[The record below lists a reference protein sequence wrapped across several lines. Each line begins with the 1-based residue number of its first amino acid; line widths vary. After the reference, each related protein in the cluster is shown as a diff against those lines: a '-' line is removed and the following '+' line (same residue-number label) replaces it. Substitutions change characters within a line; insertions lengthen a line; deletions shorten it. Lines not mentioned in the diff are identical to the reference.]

1 MESNVH
7 VDSQAFTAEEGYS
20 ALDGSRAIF
29 RTLPPGFHNL
39 YTLPSSA
46 SIPKAPPGA
55 QQESTRNSDKENTNT
70 ARRVPISAPVPVWCA
85 SLGKNAL
92 KSILAVDD
100 SEEGE

>member
-7 VDSQAFTAEEGYS
+7 VDFQAFTAEEGHS
-20 ALDGSRAIF
+20 ALDGSRAVF
-29 RTLPPGFHNL
+29 RTLTPGFHHP
-39 YTLPSSA
+39 YTLPSAA

-55 QQESTRNSDKENTNT
+55 QQKSTGNSDKENTNT
-70 ARRVPISAPVPVWCA
+70 ARRVVPISAPVPVWCA

-100 SEEGE
+100 DEGE